1 MLVLSRKLSEVIHAG
16 PIDIKLVRI
25 TRGDT
30 ARIGIVAPNW
40 VSIRRSELPENNAEN
55 PFAGVW
61 SAFGELVERFK
72 GDPGKLEEMLRKVG
86 V

>member
-30 ARIGIVAPNW
+30 ARIGIVAPRW
-40 VSIRRSELPENNAEN
+40 VSIRRSEVPENKAEN
-55 PFAGVW
+55 PFDGVW
-61 SAFGELVERFK
+61 SAFGELIARF
-72 GDPGKLEEMLRKVG
+72 GSDPKKLEEMLRKVG
-86 V
+86 E